1 MKKLIINFIKMYGK
15 KVRKNESAS
24 YTDLI
29 MDDHICIDFDN
40 KQYYI
45 AENNSLYSEDD
56 EIILEYLK
64 NCCHV

>member
-1 MKKLIINFIKMYGK
+1 MKKLVIEFIKMYGT

-24 YTDLI
+24 YVELM
-29 MDDHICIDFDN
+29 MDDHICIEFDS
-40 KQYYI
+40 KEYYI
-45 AENNSLYSEDD
+45 AENNSAYNEDD